1 MRVPTCKFIMIWSFS
16 WALGLIAIFPVLNYL
31 TPFLNP
37 AYNNAYTP
45 DIFWRLVLYWHGA
58 IFVPLI
64 VALAALMCSVFDLY
78 QMKGFPGLLIRDSVF
93 IGGIIAVPL
102 AGIAGIF
109 DVYDRFLLGIPLWS
123 QIVAFLVGDEIALA
137 LVAAFAVKAF
147 QISSKSLKMVNSFM
161 AFAVFL
167 TLISA
172 FMGHIAG
179 WITWFGPWPS
189 FVGNY
194 INQTMYPVLGYYNK
208 TAVITWTEDVV
219 TSHSHLMLPV
229 IMAGIVVIV
238 AFVYGLL
245 NAPKGIR
252 YLTYSGIAVMA
263 VAMLAAAVIYIISGV
278 GNYSIPTLFSSG
290 PNDIN
295 GLAMD
300 DAITGII
307 GWGALLIMIALIWQ
321 ARGKGMLRDPLFI
334 SLITGWI
341 LIYLTI
347 PVTGYWIEFHD
358 SFYGAAGAL
367 PNAPGAAFDF
377 AYTRFHQDFGFFLLP
392 ALITA
397 ILTFEIYGISG
408 KERALTGYLFIFG
421 EIISFVAG
429 ELYSLVF
436 LSAPLLILAGFG
448 AALMAAGGII
458 GIRYLVKCKKGC
470 PRSEDV
476 GFLVAHLKL

>member
-1 MRVPTCKFIMIWSFS
+1 MKVPTCKFMLIWAFS
-16 WALGLIAIFPVLNYL
+16 WGLGLAALIPALNYV

-37 AYNNAYTP
+37 AYNNVYTP
-45 DIFWRLVLYWHGA
+45 DIYWRLVLYWHGA

-64 VALAALMCSVFDLY
+64 VALSALMCSIFGLY
-78 QMKGFPGLLIRDSVF
+78 DMKGIPGLLIRDSVF
-93 IGGIIAVPL
+93 IGGLIAIPL

-109 DVYDRFLLGIPLWS
+109 DVYDRFLYGIPLWT
-123 QIVAFLVGDEIALA
+123 QIAAFLIGDEIALA
-137 LVAAFAVKAF
+137 LIFAFAVKAF
-147 QISSKSLKMVNSFM
+147 QVRSPSMKAVDSFM

-167 TLISA
+167 TLVSA

-189 FVGNY
+189 FVGSY
-194 INQTMYPVLGYYNK
+194 INQTMYPVLGYYNT

-238 AFVYGLL
+238 AYVYGLF
-245 NAPKGIR
+245 NASKGQK
-252 YLTYSGIAVMA
+252 YLTFFG
-263 VAMLAAAVIYIISGV
+263 VAIMIGAMVVAAVIYIISGV
-278 GNYSIPTLFSSG
+278 GNYVIPTLLSSG

-300 DAITGII
+300 DVITGTI
-307 GWGALLIMIALIWQ
+307 GWGALLILIALLWN
-321 ARGKGMLRDPLFI
+321 ARGKGLLRDPLFM
-334 SLITGWI
+334 SLVTGWV

-347 PVTGYWIEFHD
+347 PVTGYWIELHET
-358 SFYGAAGAL
+358 FYGAAGAL

-392 ALITA
+392 AVVTA
-397 ILTFEIYGISG
+397 IIAFEIYGISG
-408 KERALTGYLFIFG
+408 KDRKAVGYLFISG
-421 EIISFVAG
+421 EVLSFIAG

-436 LSAPLLILAGFG
+436 LSTPLLVLAGTG
-448 AALMAAGGII
+448 VALIAAGGII
-458 GIRYLVKCKKGC
+458 GLRYMSMCKKEC
-470 PRSEDV
+470 PRSEDASLLMTHV
-476 GFLVAHLKL
+476 KL